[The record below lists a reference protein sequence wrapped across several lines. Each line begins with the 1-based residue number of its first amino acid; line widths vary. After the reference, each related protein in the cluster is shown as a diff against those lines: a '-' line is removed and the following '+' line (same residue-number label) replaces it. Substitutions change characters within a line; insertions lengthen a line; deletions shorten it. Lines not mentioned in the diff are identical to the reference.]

1 MNVRPRLLAF
11 LALSGIAAA
20 VGGAPPEPSP
30 GSAAPAAHEAH
41 AHDGAKTRDAQ
52 TDVAHARG
60 TPARDAHLRD
70 PHAQDEQARDAHG
83 AAGPVAAP
91 AQRWASDAALREG
104 MRRVQAALAV
114 LHHDQLGHGSPA
126 AAQEQA
132 AQIEAAIRY
141 LFAHCRLAPDA
152 DAALHRILLPLLSAA
167 QRLQRDPAQ
176 HDAVAAMHAA
186 VAPYPQQFDDPGWPA
201 APDPAPAAQ

>member
-41 AHDGAKTRDAQ
+41 AHDGAKTRNAQ

-60 TPARDAHLRD
+60 TP
-70 PHAQDEQARDAHG
+70 ARDAHG

-176 HDAVAAMHAA
+176 HDAVAAMRAA